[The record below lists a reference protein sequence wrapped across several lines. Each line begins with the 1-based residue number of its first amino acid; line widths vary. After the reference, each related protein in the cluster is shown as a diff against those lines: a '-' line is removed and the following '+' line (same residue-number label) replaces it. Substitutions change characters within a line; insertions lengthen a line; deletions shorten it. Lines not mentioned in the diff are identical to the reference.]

1 MADNGENKKSN
12 ILGELFV
19 EFGVKGFGSML
30 KSLNAVS
37 ASFLLGKNA
46 ASQFAQMLTKP
57 IKEAGAGAVEIGKLS
72 NSLDTSYK
80 NVAKLQNYLK
90 SKNVSEGLVNDLG
103 NIQTTVRDVL
113 SGFTELP
120 GSFAN
125 AFAKTGHT
133 LSDYSEDFN
142 DILRLV
148 KDIQNADLSR
158 SERNQIFDFLGMSRD
173 WGYLFDRGDFN
184 LNDALALPDDV
195 IEKNIKAQENIQEF
209 SIALKSLSD
218 FLIAEFLPPLT
229 DFVKWFTR
237 VVKDITSGKPL
248 KDIVKDL
255 DKGVTDNSG
264 KIAAGALVTG
274 HPVVAAGIAAA
285 GTQAKL
291 QYSAGGGKGKIVPT
305 QFGAAQMDFGTAP
318 WIKKKQDGK
327 PTGGA
332 APIAPDFM
340 TTPEALTP
348 SNVSSMMTNN
358 NITITNQ
365 NNITGS
371 NAQAIADKI
380 AAINEND
387 INYTQYQISNLPGI

>member
-19 EFGVKGFGSML
+19 EFGVKGFGTML

-291 QYSAGGGKGKIVPT
+291 QYSAGGGKGKIAVPET
-305 QFGAAQMDFGTAP
+305 IPVPGSLKAISLYLCNP
-318 WIKKKQDGK
+318 VKKIISQISLEKNHI
-327 PTGGA
+327 PY
-332 APIAPDFM
+332 PDFLRLAGFHHHLVSAV
-340 TTPEALTP
+340 TEKRPHTHSRYSKNCLP
-348 SNVSSMMTNN
+348 SLGKQFT
-358 NITITNQ
+358 
-365 NNITGS
+365 
-371 NAQAIADKI
+371 
-380 AAINEND
+380 
-387 INYTQYQISNLPGI
+387 YC